1 MILGIGCDIVKIDRI
16 NEEISKKILS
26 SEELKIYLKIDSEKR
41 KKEYLA
47 GRFAAKEAIIKA
59 FGYYIPLR
67 DIAVLNYESGKPY
80 VIIKEKNFVI
90 NVSISHEKEYAI
102 SYAMVE
108 SNTEV

>member
-67 DIAVLNYESGKPY
+67 DIAVLNSESGKPY

-102 SYAMVE
+102 SYAVVE

>member
-67 DIAVLNYESGKPY
+67 DIA
-80 VIIKEKNFVI
+80 
-90 NVSISHEKEYAI
+90 
-102 SYAMVE
+102 
-108 SNTEV
+108 